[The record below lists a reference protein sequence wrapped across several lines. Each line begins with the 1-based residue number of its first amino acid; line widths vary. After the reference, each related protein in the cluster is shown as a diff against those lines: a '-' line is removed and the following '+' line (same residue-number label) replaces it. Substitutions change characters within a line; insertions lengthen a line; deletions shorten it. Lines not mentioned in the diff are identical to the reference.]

1 MMQRLSLL
9 TALVALFIQGQA
21 FMVTPPA
28 FARAPISLTTS
39 TTTSLFMA
47 GQAQP
52 EVETKTKTKVQQKEK
67 QKQQRKKKEET
78 DDPVQQRRDDDF
90 EDAPM
95 YKLVLLRDDDYDPE
109 HVITRMCSVMEDVDE
124 DAAKTIY
131 QACMA
136 SGKAMVGKYPFEIAE
151 LFKEQLLRSTPMI
164 FCDMQ
169 EE

>member
-1 MMQRLSLL
+1 MMQRLILL
-9 TALVALFIQGQA
+9 TALLALFIQGQA
-21 FMVTPPA
+21 FMVSPPA
-28 FARAPISLTTS
+28 FTHRVSLTTS
-39 TTTSLFMA
+39 PTTSLFMA

-52 EVETKTKTKVQQKEK
+52 EVETKTTTKQKEK
-67 QKQQRKKKEET
+67 QKEKQEQKQKRKEKT
-78 DDPVQQRRDDDF
+78 DDPVQRKDDDF

-95 YKLVLLRDDDYDPE
+95 YKLVLLRDDAYDPE
-109 HVITRMCSVMEDVDE
+109 HVITRMCSVMEDIDE
-124 DAAKTIY
+124 DAAKTVY

>member
-9 TALVALFIQGQA
+9 TALLALFIQGQA
-21 FMVTPPA
+21 FTVSPPA
-28 FARAPISLTTS
+28 FTRAPL
-39 TTTSLFMA
+39 TTSLFMA

-52 EVETKTKTKVQQKEK
+52 EVETKTKVKTEQKEK
-67 QKQQRKKKEET
+67 QKQQQKKKEKT
-78 DDPVQQRRDDDF
+78 DEPVQNRGDDDF
-90 EDAPM
+90 EEAPM
-95 YKLVLLRDDDYDPE
+95 YKLVLLRDDAYDPE
-109 HVITRMCSVMEDVDE
+109 HVITRMCSVMEDMDE
-124 DAAKTIY
+124 DAASTVY

>member
-9 TALVALFIQGQA
+9 TALLALFIQGQA
-21 FMVTPPA
+21 FMVSPPA
-28 FARAPISLTTS
+28 LTHRVSLTTS

-52 EVETKTKTKVQQKEK
+52 EVETKTITKQKEKQKEK
-67 QKQQRKKKEET
+67 QKQQQKRKEKT
-78 DDPVQQRRDDDF
+78 DDPVQRKDDDF

-95 YKLVLLRDDDYDPE
+95 YKLVLLRDEAYDPE
-109 HVITRMCSVMEDVDE
+109 HVITRMCSVMEDMDE
-124 DAAKTIY
+124 DAAKTVY

-151 LFKEQLLRSTPMI
+151 LFK
-164 FCDMQ
+164 
-169 EE
+169 

>member
-9 TALVALFIQGQA
+9 TALLALFIQGQA
-21 FMVTPPA
+21 FMVSPPA
-28 FARAPISLTTS
+28 FTRAPLSLTTS

-52 EVETKTKTKVQQKEK
+52 EVETKTKVKVEQKEK
-67 QKQQRKKKEET
+67 QKQQQKRKEKT
-78 DDPVQQRRDDDF
+78 DDPVQRKDDDNF
-90 EDAPM
+90 EEAPM
-95 YKLVLLRDDDYDPE
+95 YKLVLLRDDAYDPE

-164 FCDMQ
+164 FSDMQ